1 MPKKLDLVG
10 KRFGKLTVIAE
21 CGRKYGAVLWHCQ
34 CDCGNYKDAIS
45 EELKN
50 GHVKSCGCL
59 KAEATKGQTWRR
71 KDLTGMRFGHLVVV
85 EIAGK
90 ENGGNLRWKCVCDC
104 GNFHEA
110 SGGNLQKGD
119 VLSCGCKTKELQSK
133 AKKTHGGTHEKL
145 FRVWGHIKE
154 RCCNPT
160 HKNFKDYGGRGI
172 GICDEWKNDYKS
184 FRDFCL
190 AHGWQEGLQINRID
204 NNRDYSP
211 DNVNFVT
218 AKQNSNNRRSSVC
231 VKVRGEV
238 LTISEVAQK
247 YKIPYFTIW
256 RRHKKGWPDDDLI
269 K

>member
-1 MPKKLDLVG
+1 MPKKLNLVG

-133 AKKTHGGTHEKL
+133 AKKHMAALMKNCFECGGTSK
-145 FRVWGHIKE
+145 
-154 RCCNPT
+154 
-160 HKNFKDYGGRGI
+160 KDVVTLRTKALKIMVAVELVFVMNGKMI
-172 GICDEWKNDYKS
+172 T
-184 FRDFCL
+184 
-190 AHGWQEGLQINRID
+190 NR
-204 NNRDYSP
+204 S
-211 DNVNFVT
+211 VTFV
-218 AKQNSNNRRSSVC
+218 
-231 VKVRGEV
+231 
-238 LTISEVAQK
+238 
-247 YKIPYFTIW
+247 
-256 RRHKKGWPDDDLI
+256 
-269 K
+269 